1 MSGLGRE
8 TMNNIR
14 EQIEFDVLFVGGGPA
29 SLAGAI
35 HLMKLAK
42 SRGLDLEVALIEK
55 GANIGAH
62 ELSGAVLNPIALK
75 ELIPN
80 YREEGCPVERDVRG
94 DEFYFLTGTRHHEV
108 PFVPKYMHNEGFHI
122 ISLSKFVS
130 WLGRIAEGLGVNV
143 FPGFAGKEVLY
154 GEDDRTVIGVRTGDK
169 GVGKDNTSKANFEA
183 GIDILAKV
191 TLFGEGP
198 RGSLLQAISNKLHI
212 FEGKMPQVFETGI
225 KEVIQLPET
234 NYFSDSRGNDIHT
247 FGYPLGLNTHGG
259 GFIYEM
265 KENRVSLGLVVGLS
279 YQDPLL
285 DLYEEFIRFKRHPF
299 INELIKG
306 GRVIEQGART
316 IITGGYYTMPK
327 LAVDGGLFVGGS
339 ASMLNA
345 PALKGIH
352 TSMKSGMLAAEA
364 IVESFNKGGDFTQE
378 SLGYYHQL
386 FENSW
391 LKKEIYMGRNFTQA
405 VSKKGLIKFLHVGAQ
420 YLTGGRGIFD
430 KMPLD
435 DDSKSLNPLKR
446 VDSYRTARYEKQAY
460 DGTLFVDKLTG
471 VYLSKTQH
479 REDQP
484 CHLIVHD
491 PDLCMNECFE
501 TYGCPCTRFCPGNVY
516 ELEVDDNTHEKR
528 LKLNPSN
535 CLHCKTCDIKDP
547 YGNITWT
554 CPEGGDGPGYTIA

>member
-1 MSGLGRE
+1 MDDV
-8 TMNNIR
+8 R

-42 SRGLDLEVALIEK
+42 SEGLNLEVALIEK
-55 GANIGAH
+55 GTDIGSHA
-62 ELSGAVLNPIALK
+62 LSGAILNPIALK

-80 YREEGCPVERDVRG
+80 YREAGCPIETDVRG
-94 DEFYFLTGTRHHEV
+94 DEFCFLTRTRRYGV
-108 PFVPKYMHNEGFHI
+108 PLIPKYMHNKGFHV

-130 WLGRIAEGLGVNV
+130 WLGGVAEDLGVNI

-154 GEDDRTVIGVRTGDK
+154 GQDDSTVIGVRTGDK
-169 GVGKDNTSKANFEA
+169 GIGKDNTPKANFEP

-191 TLFGEGP
+191 TVFGEGP
-198 RGSLLQAISNKLHI
+198 RGNLFQAIAKKLKI

-259 GFIYEM
+259 GFIYQM
-265 KENRVSLGLVVGLS
+265 KDHRISLGLIVGLS
-279 YQDPLL
+279 YQDPML

-299 INELIKG
+299 ITELIKG
-306 GRVIEQGART
+306 GQVIEQGART
-316 IITGGYYTMPK
+316 IITGGYYTVPE
-327 LAVDGGLFVGGS
+327 LAVGGGLFVGSS

-364 IVESFNKGGDFTQE
+364 IVEAFSKGSFTKE
-378 SLGYYHQL
+378 ALGYYHQL
-386 FENSW
+386 FEDSW
-391 LKKEIYMGRNFTQA
+391 LKKELYVGRNFFQA
-405 VSKKGLIKFLHVGAQ
+405 ISKKGLVKFLHLGAQ

-430 KMPLD
+430 KMPIE
-435 DDSKSLNPLKR
+435 DDSETLAPLKD
-446 VDSYRTARYEKQAY
+446 VDSQLAAGYEKQTY
-460 DGTLFVDKLTG
+460 DGVLFVDKLTG

-484 CHLIVHD
+484 GHLIIQD
-491 PDLCMNECFE
+491 PSLCVNECFE
-501 TYGCPCTRFCPGNVY
+501 TYRCPCTRFCPGNVY
-516 ELEVDDNTHEKR
+516 ELEIDDKTQEKR
-528 LKLNPSN
+528 LKLSPSN

-547 YGNITWT
+547 YGNIVWT
-554 CPEGGDGPGYTIA
+554 CPEGGDGPRYTVV